1 MYSSQIELEKRW
13 WISLF
18 SVGGSTGRVSTQQLV
33 SIRHLSSI
41 SLPMG
46 MDQTPGVSMNSV
58 RLGHRFQFRYH
69 ICKLSGCLVC
79 FFMLIEKPCILH
91 DSYNTTQI
99 PSLSSKASRLP
110 SATGKSSQDK
120 CRGRQRDDLAGTL
133 GNTFPNPRF
142 K

>member
-1 MYSSQIELEKRW
+1 MVDFLI
-13 WISLF
+13 F
-18 SVGGSTGRVSTQQLV
+18 GRRKHGPSQQLL
-33 SIRHLSSI
+33 SIRHLSSM
-41 SLPMG
+41 SSPMG

-58 RLGHRFQFRYH
+58 RLGHRVQFRYH
-69 ICKLSGCLVC
+69 SCKLSGCLVC

-110 SATGKSSQDK
+110 STTGKSFQDT